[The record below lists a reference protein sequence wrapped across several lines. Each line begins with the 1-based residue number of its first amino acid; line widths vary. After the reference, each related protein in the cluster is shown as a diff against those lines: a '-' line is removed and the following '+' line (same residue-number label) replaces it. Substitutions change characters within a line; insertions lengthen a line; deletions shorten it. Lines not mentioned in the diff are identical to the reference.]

1 MLNQPIIAF
10 RPFNVRTAMARSPYR
25 TDDNRTMIS
34 SGSHRRKRK
43 GRFGC
48 PLNLIV
54 LTIVC
59 CGLACGPA
67 TAAADSEKEAQVA
80 RGPLRV
86 LHSNPRYFTDGT
98 GKAIYMTGSH
108 IWNNFQDWSNEA
120 SLDYEGFLDFLQSHN
135 HNFTRMWTWEHAS
148 DPGLPVPWPD
158 DPLPYLRTR
167 PGNDVMGRPQFE
179 LTKLN
184 QAYFDRLRS
193 RVKSAQDRNMY
204 VSVMLFQGWSVE
216 SKGEPI
222 QNPWQGHPLNI
233 NNNVNGINGDVDG
246 DGEGTEVHTLQ
257 VPAITALQEAYVK
270 KTIDTLNDLD
280 NVLYE
285 ISNESHANSVNWQYH
300 MITFI
305 KSYEAGKPKQH
316 PVGMTTEYPGADY
329 SELTNSPAD
338 WISPHASQRQ
348 SAHGQNYDYRSS
360 PPAADGRKVI
370 ISDTDHLWGLGG
382 NPDWVWKS
390 FLRGLNPIF
399 MDLDPKHDLDPYHM
413 GGGEYRASLPNW
425 ESIRSAMGYTREFAE
440 RIDLASMTPHTEIA
454 SSGYC
459 MASEGEEYLVYL
471 PADDDRSVEKTVSVD
486 LSAASAAVTV
496 EWFNPRTAETILA
509 GTTRGGTIK
518 EFTAPFP
525 GEAVLYIRAHK

>member
-1 MLNQPIIAF
+1 
-10 RPFNVRTAMARSPYR
+10 MA
-25 TDDNRTMIS
+25 
-34 SGSHRRKRK
+34 
-43 GRFGC
+43 
-48 PLNLIV
+48 IV

-67 TAAADSEKEAQVA
+67 TAAADSEKEAQVG

-108 IWNNFQDWSNEA
+108 IWNNFQDWSDQA
-120 SLDYEGFLDFLQSHN
+120 SLNYEGFLDFLQSHN
-135 HNFTRMWTWEHAS
+135 HNFIRMWTWEHGS
-148 DPGLPVPWPD
+148 VPQPQVSWPD
-158 DPLPYLRTR
+158 DPLPYQRIG
-167 PGNDVMGRPQFE
+167 PGNDLSGRPKFD

-184 QAYFDRLRS
+184 QAYFDRLRL

-216 SKGEPI
+216 AKGEPI
-222 QNPWQGHPLNI
+222 QNPWQGHPFNI

-246 DGEGTEVHTLQ
+246 DGEGTEVHTVQ

-338 WISPHASQRQ
+338 WISPYASQRQ
-348 SAHGQNYDYRSS
+348 GAHGQNYDYRSS

-370 ISDTDHLWGLGG
+370 IADTDHLWGLGG
-382 NPDWVWKS
+382 NTDWVWKS

-413 GGGEYRASLPNW
+413 EGGEYRVSLPNW
-425 ESIRSAMGYTREFAE
+425 ESIRSAMGHTREFAE
-440 RIDLASMTPHTEIA
+440 RVDLASMTPQTEVA

-459 MASEGEEYLVYL
+459 MANEGEEYLVYL
-471 PADDDRSVEKTVSVD
+471 PADDDGSVEKTVSVD
-486 LSAASAAVTV
+486 LSSASAALAV

-525 GEAVLYIRAHK
+525 GEAVLYVRAHK